1 MLLVSETV
9 KDLRSQNGWTQQHLA
24 EICDVSVRTIQRVEK
39 DGVASME
46 PTLALASVFNVE
58 KTSLLMD
65 SVRESGEA
73 AAQPKTS
80 WVHGVAGLAL
90 FVLGLG
96 AGVMITTLF

>member
-46 PTLALASVFNVE
+46 TTLALASVFNVE
-58 KTSLLMD
+58 KTALLMD
-65 SVRESGEA
+65 SVQQGGA
-73 AAQPKTS
+73 TKPQTS
-80 WVHGVAGLAL
+80 WVHGVAGVAL

-96 AGVMITTLF
+96 VGVMITTLF

>member
-24 EICDVSVRTIQRVEK
+24 EICDVSVRTIQRVKK

-46 PTLALASVFNVE
+46 TTLALASVFNVE

-73 AAQPKTS
+73 AVRPKTS

-90 FVLGLG
+90 FALGLG